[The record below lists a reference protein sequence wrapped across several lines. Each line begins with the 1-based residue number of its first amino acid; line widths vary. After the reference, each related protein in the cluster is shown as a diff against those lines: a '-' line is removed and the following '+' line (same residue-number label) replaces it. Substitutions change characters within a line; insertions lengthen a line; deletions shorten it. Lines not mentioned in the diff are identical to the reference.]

1 MPTGK
6 NFGAQYL
13 NPNTPVIIGVS
24 QLQQR
29 TTDPQFS
36 DEPVD
41 MMINAVRAAAADAGG
56 GIRDAARRLGA
67 ARGRHG
73 DRAAGGVHP

>member
-1 MPTGK
+1 M
-6 NFGAQYL
+6 

-41 MMINAVRAAAADAGG
+41 MMINAVRAAAADAGNEKMLG
-56 GIRDAARRLGA
+56 GIESVRVI
-67 ARGRHG
+67 RGLWRYQQP
-73 DRAAGGVHP
+73 AGYVAQQI